1 MGYIDK
7 KGIIYITG
15 RKKDMI
21 VLKNGKKVFP
31 EELETLINRLEIV
44 KESMIF
50 GMPNKNDKTDI
61 QVGVKIVYNE
71 EIRNKKYNDL
81 TEEEF
86 KNTVWNMVKEVNQT
100 LPTYK
105 YIKHLILTKEE
116 LIKTT
121 TQKVKRQCEMEKI
134 LNEK

>member
-1 MGYIDK
+1 
-7 KGIIYITG
+7 
-15 RKKDMI
+15 MI